1 MGADVPVFIVL
12 GTPDGDGWFGPMGW
26 CFCGGGGVWS
36 LGIGRW
42 MYVFDGRTA
51 GGAAGDVEG
60 VGRNCGYLCEFLV
73 LKGTNRYRFSG
84 AVSIYQPQFFAFV
97 CFSDFSSSR
106 GFSQLCSQL
115 YSDGWGHSAGLGA
128 KRMPTCTPSP
138 VIGLCDVYASVRTW
152 SVVVERRSR
161 ACWSGPAFVASIC
174 WRLGPLVVGT
184 WALRFG
190 AWSMDL
196 GGFAAIPS
204 TPLLELGYF

>member
-73 LKGTNRYRFSG
+73 LKGTNRYRSFG
-84 AVSIYQPQFFAFV
+84 AVYIHGSQFFAFV
-97 CFSDFSSSR
+97 SF
-106 GFSQLCSQL
+106 L
-115 YSDGWGHSAGLGA
+115 YSRFLAVSLSCALNCTPMGGAILQDSGLSACPHARRRLLSACVTSTLLFGLGRWWSRDA
-128 KRMPTCTPSP
+128 
-138 VIGLCDVYASVRTW
+138 VGLVGRA
-152 SVVVERRSR
+152 RRL
-161 ACWSGPAFVASIC
+161 WLP
-174 WRLGPLVVGT
+174 
-184 WALRFG
+184 
-190 AWSMDL
+190 
-196 GGFAAIPS
+196 FA
-204 TPLLELGYF
+204 GV